1 MKRFLVF
8 AVILGALGYNLAD
21 AGTQTIGAHKVRLAE
36 AGV

>member
-8 AVILGALGYNLAD
+8 AVLLGAIGYTMAD
-21 AGTQTIGAHKVRLAE
+21 AGTQTIGAHHARIAE

>member
-8 AVILGALGYNLAD
+8 AVILGAIGYNLVD
-21 AGTQTIGAHKVRLAE
+21 AGTQTIGAHHARLIE